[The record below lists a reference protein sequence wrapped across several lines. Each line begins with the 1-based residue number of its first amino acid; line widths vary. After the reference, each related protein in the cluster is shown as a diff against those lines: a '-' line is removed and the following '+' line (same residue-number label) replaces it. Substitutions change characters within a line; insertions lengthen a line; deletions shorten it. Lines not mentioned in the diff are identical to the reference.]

1 MIRDFI
7 FSFFVFLIL
16 RQMIAQTVAGES
28 INMRK
33 AIVYSFFY
41 AVAFVIVSHG
51 WSASYKA
58 HSERPDKDK
67 ASR

>member
-7 FSFFVFLIL
+7 FVFFVFLIL
-16 RQMIAQTVAGES
+16 RQMIAKTVAGES

-33 AIVYSFFY
+33 ALVYSFFY
-41 AVAFVIVSHG
+41 AAGFVIVRHG
-51 WSASYKA
+51 WSVSYKA
-58 HSERPDKDK
+58 RSEQPDTDK

>member
-7 FSFFVFLIL
+7 FSFFVFLIVRYML
-16 RQMIAQTVAGES
+16 ARTMAGDS
-28 INMRK
+28 TDMRK
-33 AIVYSFFY
+33 ALVYSFFY
-41 AVAFVIVSHG
+41 AVTFVIVRHG